1 MTTATFPC
9 VNTPGPD
16 CSTQPRLLVLGLGND
31 ILSDDAIGL
40 LVVRRLESVTDKL
53 LPVDFRET
61 TEMGLSL
68 LDFFTGYDS
77 VFIVDSILTG
87 EAAPGTVHRVAYG
100 SKDQGTRRTPHFLGV
115 ADTLA
120 LGAELQIPMPRCVR
134 IFAIEVQ
141 DPFTLGTSISRRL
154 DAAFE
159 TIVGQISAEIQGWAS
174 VPVPLL
180 PSPPPEV
187 RAEQRSSS

>member
-1 MTTATFPC
+1 MISATFPC
-9 VNTPGPD
+9 VNTPDPG
-16 CSTQPRLLVLGLGND
+16 CSRQPRLLVLGLGND

-40 LVVRRLESVTDKL
+40 LIVRRLESDTGRL

-68 LDFFTGYDS
+68 LDFMAGYDS

-87 EAAPGTVHRVAYG
+87 KAEPGTVHYVEYG
-100 SKDQGTRRTPHFLGV
+100 SKEQRTRRTPHFLGV

-120 LGAELQIPMPRCVR
+120 LGAELRIPMPRCVR

-154 DAAFE
+154 EAAFE
-159 TIVGQISAEIQGWAS
+159 AIVGQISAKIQDWAS

-187 RAEQRSSS
+187 RAEQQSSS